1 MTVGETAAGTPI
13 VDLTSEEYDAYLQRE
28 VSGAVGMTVA
38 DFVRAYT
45 AGELDDTDPAVSD
58 LVGLLRVGQNG
69 HRAAA

>member
-28 VSGAVGMTVA
+28 VGRAVGMTVA